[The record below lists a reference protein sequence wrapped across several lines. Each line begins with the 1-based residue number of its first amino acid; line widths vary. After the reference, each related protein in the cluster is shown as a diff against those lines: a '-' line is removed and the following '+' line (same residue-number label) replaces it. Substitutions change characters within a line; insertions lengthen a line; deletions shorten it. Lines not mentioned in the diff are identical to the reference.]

1 MRNAKHSTTAAVAIM
16 ALAALGATAP
26 LMVSPAHA
34 TESATLDR
42 AARSAKD
49 AGVTAQVKT
58 KIMADADTRGININ
72 VDTDQGHVLLRG
84 TAGSATASRKA
95 ERIAQSVDGV
105 KSVTNGLIVADASA
119 NPQTATAKMQQ
130 AARTGADR
138 ASDAWVTTKVK
149 SQLLADSSVKAGDIG
164 VSTHNGVVTLDGTV
178 GSNAVRNQVIARAE
192 SVDGV
197 NSVDAQHLK
206 VAR

>member
-16 ALAALGATAP
+16 ALAALGATP
-26 LMVSPAHA
+26 LVVSPAHA
-34 TESATLDR
+34 TESSTLDR

-49 AGVTAQVKT
+49 AGITAQVKT

-72 VDTDQGHVLLRG
+72 VDTDEGHVLLRG
-84 TAGSATASRKA
+84 TAGSETASRKA
-95 ERIAQSVDGV
+95 ERAAQSVDGV
-105 KSVTNGLIVADASA
+105 KLVTNGLIVADASA

-149 SQLLADSSVKAGDIG
+149 SQLLADSSVKASDIG
-164 VSTHNGVVTLDGTV
+164 VSTHDGVVTLDGTV
-178 GSNAVRNQVIARAE
+178 ASSEARAQVIARAE

-197 NSVDAQHLK
+197 SSVNAQHLK
-206 VAR
+206 VVR